1 MIERV
6 TKKIFGNSRM
16 ELEFFMYLPNGVYT
30 NPEKSSISINCNP
43 VLYLRCKK
51 NKYVTEEWDYMKSSF
66 KINPRNLYT
75 VIKFFNTIM
84 GWFYDDKYSD
94 LFLVDENGKLIF
106 NADYNKLSVS
116 TPRGDYDQFIMQAIP
131 TVVTL
136 GDKLYEGIHLYINR
150 SLYCIPLTYQEVS
163 IIFGILKDF
172 SFTNEI
178 NNVLLSYAYIVKNNA
193 FTAGDRYTI
202 GGNGKTP
209 FDI

>member
-106 NADYNKLSVS
+106 NAD
-116 TPRGDYDQFIMQAIP
+116 
-131 TVVTL
+131 
-136 GDKLYEGIHLYINR
+136 
-150 SLYCIPLTYQEVS
+150 
-163 IIFGILKDF
+163 
-172 SFTNEI
+172 
-178 NNVLLSYAYIVKNNA
+178 
-193 FTAGDRYTI
+193 
-202 GGNGKTP
+202 
-209 FDI
+209 